1 MLLQNKQI
9 YVDPFSSGISLTTAE
24 AATHVPS
31 AVWSYMYDDFFE
43 PLCDDVGEGFNNP
56 KLSSIVVPLMNCG
69 CDGSDFKGM
78 PKI

>member
-1 MLLQNKQI
+1 
-9 YVDPFSSGISLTTAE
+9 
-24 AATHVPS
+24 
-31 AVWSYMYDDFFE
+31 MYDDFFE

-78 PKI
+78 PKIQLQLGIDEYDTSYAYELDPSDYEMYPKINTINRV